1 MAFKMSTVVPR
12 LQGAIER
19 GQVIVEGRG
28 AQHLKV
34 GKIALKMVEMPK
46 TGVLYDSGLGSD
58 DARRPV
64 WYYCIDRSESGVDP
78 RGQIF
83 PRLDPR
89 APEGFGFVV
98 TKRGSC
104 RRLRE
109 RSASRFPVRKPYRG

>member
-1 MAFKMSTVVPR
+1 MHSQRLRTRLRVVIAP
-12 LQGAIER
+12 LSPI
-19 GQVIVEGRG
+19 
-28 AQHLKV
+28 KV
-34 GKIALKMVEMPK
+34 GKIALEMVEMPK

-89 APEGFGFVV
+89 G
-98 TKRGSC
+98 
-104 RRLRE
+104 
-109 RSASRFPVRKPYRG
+109 

>member
-12 LQGAIER
+12 LQGASER
-19 GQVIVEGRG
+19 GQVIVEGGG
-28 AQHLKV
+28 AHHLKV
-34 GKIALKMVEMPK
+34 GKIALKMEEMPK
-46 TGVLYDSGLGSD
+46 KGRLYDSRLGSEST
-58 DARRPV
+58 RRPV
-64 WYYCIDRSESGVDP
+64 WYYCIDRSESGVDS
-78 RGQIF
+78 RSQIL

-89 APEGFGFVV
+89 APEGFGFVM